1 MMTLGQLTVALAQ
14 GKDVRWASHGYKVWW
29 DNDKI
34 CAIFTENGFN
44 CALSADEVEQC
55 YIKGEA

>member
-1 MMTLGQLTVALAQ
+1 MTLGQLTVALAQ

-34 CAIFTENGFN
+34 CAIFTGEWFLN
-44 CALSADEVEQC
+44 CALSADE
-55 YIKGEA
+55 